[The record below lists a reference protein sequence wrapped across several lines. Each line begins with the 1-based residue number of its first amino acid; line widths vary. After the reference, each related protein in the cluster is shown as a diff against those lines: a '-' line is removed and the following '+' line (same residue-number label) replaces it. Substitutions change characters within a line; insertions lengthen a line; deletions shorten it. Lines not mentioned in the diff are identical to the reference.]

1 MNATTIMYLS
11 DAVTCLRQAIDNQ
24 DATYIGFAKYKI
36 EEAEREIQDRR
47 RIAAQHVVN
56 AKPGCACRDC
66 LVARSTVDG
75 EADGR

>member
-1 MNATTIMYLS
+1 MYLG
-11 DAVTCLRQAIDNQ
+11 DAITCLRQAIDNQ

-47 RIAAQHVVN
+47 RIVAQHVAKYAA

-66 LVARSTVDG
+66 MVARSTVDG
-75 EADGR
+75 GEKHD